1 MSEPVNLR
9 VSRSSFSVRSS
20 PTRNMSNAKDKQT
33 PPSKMD
39 TGTGTNTGT
48 GKDGG
53 VGTEKSVLCSM
64 QDIWGFI
71 SSLQEMVM
79 KQGEDIKNLALKNQ
93 ELEHTIQIKN
103 LKMQHQDEK
112 IQALQDAFNKQ
123 VSNVQDALATH
134 DEKLAHISDSATG
147 NTTSWAHVVRSTLT
161 AIPQTHETYANVDVT
176 EYNEREKRGM
186 NIVIRGI
193 PESDNEK
200 VLMLNAEVTDLLAN
214 TFGMHDV
221 VVYGAHRVGKQRP
234 ENNCA
239 IVCTMLDAR
248 KRAIILENARIYLRD
263 SPIYISEDRTPA
275 EQKERRQAYEER
287 MKKHTTPTGAT
298 PPEA

>member
-1 MSEPVNLR
+1 MP
-9 VSRSSFSVRSS
+9 
-20 PTRNMSNAKDKQT
+20 NAKDKQT

-48 GKDGG
+48 GKDTGAR
-53 VGTEKSVLCSM
+53 TEKSVLCSM
-64 QDIWGFI
+64 QDIWAFI

-79 KQGEDIKNLALKNQ
+79 KQGEDIKNLAL
-93 ELEHTIQIKN
+93 N

-134 DEKLAHISDSATG
+134 DEKLAHISDNATG
-147 NTTSWAHVVRSTLT
+147 NTTSWAHVVRSTPN
-161 AIPQTHETYANVDVT
+161 AIPQTYANVDDT
-176 EYNEREKRGM
+176 EYNEREKRSM

-200 VLMLNAEVTDLLAN
+200 VLMLIAEVTDLLAN

-234 ENNCA
+234 ENNRA
-239 IVCTMLDAR
+239 IVCTMLDAC
-248 KRAIILENARIYLRD
+248 KRAIILENARIYLTD
-263 SPIYISEDRTPA
+263 NPIYISEDRTPA
-275 EQKERRQAYEER
+275 N
-287 MKKHTTPTGAT
+287 KKKTGI
-298 PPEA
+298 